1 MCKQV
6 RLNAKEVQLS
16 FNREIYNFIQFVSSH
31 KTDQNYWRG
40 INADGWENEALGMR
54 KMITQFANIPA
65 NEIKGK
71 QLISFI

>member
-1 MCKQV
+1 MPRKFNCLSIEKSLICKT
-6 RLNAKEVQLS
+6 L
-16 FNREIYNFIQFVSSH
+16 YNLIQFVSSH